1 MISHRLKTV
10 HNADHIVVFHQGKV
24 VEQGTHDELLLKKGV
39 YFSLVEKQTMR
50 AAMPVKVERKP
61 LPKPVTWS
69 PAAAEAAADA
79 TADSK

>member
-24 VEQGTHDELLLKKGV
+24 VEQGTHDELISKSGV
-39 YFSLVEKQTMR
+39 YHSLVEKQTMR
-50 AAMPVKVERKP
+50 AAAAPTKIERKP

-69 PAAAEAAADA
+69 PDA
-79 TADSK
+79 TSADV